1 MSKKQKNVAP
11 NDAAPTQEQPVKK
24 NAGYRILAF
33 LLLVVCAVALAVV
46 PYNVF
51 YASDLVK
58 ESSLLTALLDAFD
71 SDAKVLSAVPALF
84 EGSTVATL
92 STVGMYLFAVGL
104 VLAALVS
111 LFAIFSAKKSP
122 RRVKTALFFLALGAI
137 AYTFFFFVASKAS
150 ASNEL
155 VKDVAAFDLLS
166 IAIAAVAVVF
176 TFIVSLANNGKAA
189 WLRLVQFVLSAAC
202 AVLAVLPLVAT
213 SLFTAEPADGEKLCK
228 TLAIVVVALMTLN
241 AVIACARMTKK
252 ADTACDLVRYILALL
267 VALVACYVAN
277 EVDTAKIILAIA
289 AAAIALVQIVLV
301 IVQMKKAHKK
311 EIETVK
317 EETAEEVTRGFHVE
331 EYAEAY
337 AYEGGPVAGVLMAEE
352 VNPSFLPHEPHV
364 NTAGYDFYNCK
375 SFDPFIA
382 TLNTEE
388 RNVFTEIFILKFK
401 GEMPELPDYE
411 VGGDNREF
419 FRKVFIYLG
428 QYRDRI
434 PSNLLGKMYQFS
446 IKL

>member
-11 NDAAPTQEQPVKK
+11 NDAAPTQEQPK

-33 LLLVVCAVALAVV
+33 ILLVVSAVALAVL

-51 YASDLVK
+51 YASAEVK
-58 ESSLLTALLDAFD
+58 EASLLTALLDAF
-71 SDAKVLSAVPALF
+71 SADAKVFGVIPALF
-84 EGSTVATL
+84 EGSAVATL
-92 STVGMYLFAVGL
+92 STVGMYLFAVAL
-104 VLAALVS
+104 VVAALVS
-111 LFAIFSAKKSP
+111 LFAIFSAKKAP
-122 RRVKTALFFLALGAI
+122 RRVKTALFFLVLGAV

-150 ASNEL
+150 E
-155 VKDVAAFDLLS
+155 VDAAKFDLLS
-166 IAIAAVAVVF
+166 VAIAAVAVVF
-176 TFIVSLANNGKAA
+176 SFILSLAKNGKAA
-189 WLRLVQFVLSAAC
+189 WLRLLQFVLSAAC
-202 AVLAVLPLVAT
+202 AVLAVLPLAATGLFVA
-213 SLFTAEPADGEKLCK
+213 AEGA
-228 TLAIVVVALMTLN
+228 TLAVVVVVLMALNT
-241 AVIACARMTKK
+241 VVACARMSKVK
-252 ADTACDLVRYILALL
+252 DTVCDLVRYILALL

-277 EVDTAKIILAIA
+277 KEEAKILFAVV
-289 AAAIALVQIVLV
+289 AAAIALLQIVLV
-301 IVQMKKAHKK
+301 IVQIKKGQKK
-311 EIETVK
+311 EIEAAK
-317 EETAEEVTRGFHVE
+317 EETAEEIQKGFHVE

-352 VNPSFLPHEPHV
+352 VNPSFLPHEPKV

-382 TLNTEE
+382 MLNMEE
-388 RNVFTEIFILKFK
+388 RNAFTEIFILKFK

-411 VGGDNREF
+411 VGGDNKEF

-446 IKL
+446 VKL

>member
-11 NDAAPTQEQPVKK
+11 NDAAPTQEQPK

-33 LLLVVCAVALAVV
+33 ILLVVSAVALAVL

-51 YASDLVK
+51 YASAEVK
-58 ESSLLTALLDAFD
+58 EASLLTALLDAF
-71 SDAKVLSAVPALF
+71 SADAKVLGVIPALF
-84 EGSTVATL
+84 EGSAVATL
-92 STVGMYLFAVGL
+92 STVGMYLFAVAL
-104 VLAALVS
+104 VVAALVS
-111 LFAIFSAKKSP
+111 LFAIFSAKKAP
-122 RRVKTALFFLALGAI
+122 RRVKTALFFLVLGAV

-150 ASNEL
+150 E
-155 VKDVAAFDLLS
+155 VDAAKFDLLS
-166 IAIAAVAVVF
+166 VAIAAVAVVF
-176 TFIVSLANNGKAA
+176 SFILSLAKNGKAA
-189 WLRLVQFVLSAAC
+189 WLRLLQFVLSAAC
-202 AVLAVLPLVAT
+202 AVLAVLPLAATGLFVA
-213 SLFTAEPADGEKLCK
+213 AEGA
-228 TLAIVVVALMTLN
+228 TLAVVVVVLMALNT
-241 AVIACARMTKK
+241 VVACARMSKVK
-252 ADTACDLVRYILALL
+252 DTVCDLVRYILALL

-277 EVDTAKIILAIA
+277 KEDAKILFAVV
-289 AAAIALVQIVLV
+289 AAAIALLQIVLV
-301 IVQMKKAHKK
+301 IVQIKKGQKK
-311 EIETVK
+311 EIEAAK
-317 EETAEEVTRGFHVE
+317 EETAEEIQKGFHVE

-352 VNPSFLPHEPHV
+352 VNPSFLPHEPKV

-382 TLNTEE
+382 MLNMEE
-388 RNVFTEIFILKFK
+388 RNAFTEIFILKFK

-411 VGGDNREF
+411 VGGDNKEF

-446 IKL
+446 VKL